1 MDQTNNNS
9 DSTNPLEEEAQATPS
24 KPPLHI
30 KKRIAGVLQPTPPEP
45 ETSGKDQQ
53 DSILSELDE
62 KTSPEEK
69 DKGAIEPMN
78 APEEIEIGT
87 GPNDSE
93 MNTGEEKSPDAEVVA
108 EADSAPVSKVPETD
122 AAIAPKP
129 DSAKPAP
136 PPKPV
141 ETVMIDPVVAD
152 EKTPQTPNLG
162 DIVDSPIEI
171 LHSIGDLHGWAPG
184 LISYLINKK
193 LATIEIDGYPL
204 QDNKGA
210 LDAEI
215 LNEIFPEPI
224 SRLQKTGGPV
234 KAGLAEQPGFEGD
247 ETGLNDGGHGKI
259 KARWIAEPNVAL
271 IQIGDIYDRADH
283 SELAAEILRQ
293 LIIDA
298 PGRVFVM
305 VGNHEQFMLE
315 NDYNNWYFNE
325 ARNAFT
331 EKDSSPLPNTR
342 NHFRFFPTWDG
353 KTNTERAEATFER
366 YVHSTWT
373 LFLTQGAVMQKLGWI
388 DNKPNLD
395 SMLGSGWAGYESS
408 RELKKQWESDG
419 GQKQIPGA
427 LTALVIGDT
436 LFHHAEPAA
445 HRTDDGQ
452 GLEIPLPDTMKIVKS
467 KSNKILLRMYTTGGG
482 ALKQSPDAPL
492 LWSRGS
498 SSGASSGA
506 PAAESHL
513 EGLASAWKGLRRI
526 IHGHT
531 PTVGSGDFDSVTN
544 GKSTTVSYLGDS
556 QGRQSSKGRANG
568 IRIYNIDEGMS
579 PAYYAGA
586 ESVYSP
592 ERMPTGLRLEKD
604 DFSPVEAKSKDSQH
618 IHIDPSHS
626 IYTDSR
632 NLWRWAAGEWRNS
645 TKPNWGT
652 DGPIDISQLI
662 NHGKWKG
669 FISTEA
675 KSGDSTRDLLN
686 RRINATQIGKLMIE
700 KMLQEILKEE
710 PSVDITSPKASILE
724 RITPVGVHIVNGQIK
739 KAWNAIEAV
748 IVLIKENDKGGYSL
762 ICLNSTDR
770 EAKIT
775 IMDATGTKP
784 KAHKSHIEEFK
795 AKSVTKISINP
806 CGRLFISP
814 SQKVI
819 DKAFREWALGEDGE
833 DSNLEPVLAHYSKSK
848 TPFKKLKI
856 SQITSESLDPPKP
869 KPRTI
874 PDPPFIPKMP
884 PTPQKTGKKDRKGIV
899 SRGLDYLGSLATNP
913 DTANHPPMSQQS
925 SESREKKRKK
935 QQKKQ
940 DQKMR
945 EQKMREQ
952 KTREQKL
959 HNQGSDAR
967 THGHVRRDLGSSN
980 NNNLGTDEPAMR
992 DQRTPNP
999 ASPAKHP
1006 GFRRSTSGGANPQR
1020 PPIQTNRAMHLHKLE
1035 DYGLENYEDY
1045 SLLIFFRAGQKAAG
1059 KLQIK
1064 HTASN
1069 QAKYTFEITINA
1081 NKDGQKVSITRS
1093 KLNKEASPDEVTVCD
1108 ESKNSG
1114 LRNEIIKFIEQLE
1127 KIE

>member
-9 DSTNPLEEEAQATPS
+9 DSTNPPEEEAQATPS
-24 KPPLHI
+24 KPPLPI

-78 APEEIEIGT
+78 APGEIEIGT

-93 MNTGEEKSPDAEVVA
+93 MNNGEEKSPDAEVMA
-108 EADSAPVSKVPETD
+108 EADSTAVSEVPQTD
-122 AAIAPKP
+122 APIAPKP
-129 DSAKPAP
+129 EPAKPAP
-136 PPKPV
+136 PAKPV

-152 EKTPQTPNLG
+152 EKTPQTPDLG
-162 DIVDSPIEI
+162 EIVDSPIEI

-204 QDNKGA
+204 QDNKGL
-210 LDAEI
+210 LDVEI
-215 LNEIFPEPI
+215 LKKIFPEPI
-224 SRLQKTGGPV
+224 SRLQTTGIPV
-234 KAGLAEQPGFEGD
+234 KAGLSKQPGFEGD

-408 RELKKQWESDG
+408 RKIKKQWESDSK
-419 GQKQIPGA
+419 QKKIPGA

-592 ERMPTGLRLEKD
+592 QRMPTGLRLEKD
-604 DFSPVEAKSKDSQH
+604 EFSPVEAKSKDSQH

-626 IYTDSR
+626 IDTDSR

-652 DGPIDISQLI
+652 DGPIDTSQLI

-686 RRINATQIGKLMIE
+686 RIINATQIGKLMIE
-700 KMLQEILKEE
+700 KMLQDILKEE

-884 PTPQKTGKKDRKGIV
+884 PTPQKTGKEKNKKGWYEA
-899 SRGLDYLGSLATNP
+899 SKDYLGISSNSH
-913 DTANHPPMSQQS
+913 TANKTPMSQQS
-925 SESREKKRKK
+925 TESREKERNK

-940 DQKMR
+940 DQKL
-945 EQKMREQ
+945 
-952 KTREQKL
+952 REQKL

-967 THGHVRRDLGSSN
+967 TRGQVMRDLGSSN
-980 NNNLGTDEPAMR
+980 NNNLGTDEPDMR
-992 DQRTPNP
+992 NQGTPNM
-999 ASPAKHP
+999 ASSAKQTNR
-1006 GFRRSTSGGANPQR
+1006 GTSGGKSASRPEGPKFSNHPIDLIKIGVEDSDYKQLTVYVAIKENIKGQR
-1020 PPIQTNRAMHLHKLE
+1020 KGM
-1035 DYGLENYEDY
+1035 
-1045 SLLIFFRAGQKAAG
+1045 LL
-1059 KLQIK
+1059 L
-1064 HTASN
+1064 
-1069 QAKYTFEITINA
+1069 AKNDHHSKIYFDFSISR
-1081 NKDGQKVSITRS
+1081 DGNDRKISITRREPS
-1093 KLNKEASPDEVTVCD
+1093 TPIQDVEKPILN
-1108 ESKNSG
+1108 ESKNSA
-1114 LRNEIIKFIEQLE
+1114 LVKEIIWITKQLE

>member
-9 DSTNPLEEEAQATPS
+9 DSANPPEDKAQATPS
-24 KPPLHI
+24 KTTPHI
-30 KKRIAGVLQPTPPEP
+30 KIRIDDVLKPIPPES
-45 ETSGKDQQ
+45 ELSGKDQQ
-53 DSILSELDE
+53 DSALSKPDE
-62 KTSPEEK
+62 QTPPGEE

-93 MNTGEEKSPDAEVVA
+93 MNTGEEKLPVAEVMA
-108 EADSAPVSKVPETD
+108 EAASTAVSGVPQTD
-122 AAIAPKP
+122 APIAPKL

-141 ETVMIDPVVAD
+141 ETVMIDPVVVD
-152 EKTPQTPNLG
+152 EKTPQTPDLG
-162 DIVDSPIEI
+162 EIVDSPIEI

-204 QDNKGA
+204 QDNKGL
-210 LDAEI
+210 LDVEI
-215 LNEIFPEPI
+215 LKKIFPEPI
-224 SRLQKTGGPV
+224 SRLQKTGIPV
-234 KAGLAEQPGFEGD
+234 KAGLAKQPGFDD

-259 KARWIAEPNVAL
+259 KARWIAAPNVAL

-342 NHFRFFPTWDG
+342 NHFRFLPMWDG

-388 DNKPNLD
+388 DDKLD
-395 SMLGSGWAGYESS
+395 LEAMLGGGWTGYETS

-419 GQKQIPGA
+419 EQKQIPGA

-445 HRTDDGQ
+445 HRADDGQ
-452 GLEIPLPDTMKIVKS
+452 GLEIPLPGTMKTVNS
-467 KSNKILLRMYTTGGG
+467 KSNNILLRMYTTGGG

-556 QGRQSSKGRANG
+556 LGRQSSKGRANG

-579 PAYYAGA
+579 PAYYSGA

-592 ERMPTGLRLEKD
+592 QRMPTGLRLEKD
-604 DFSPVEAKSKDSQH
+604 EFSPVEAKSDDSQH
-618 IHIDPSHS
+618 ILINPSHS
-626 IYTDSR
+626 IDTDSR
-632 NLWRWAAGEWRNS
+632 NLWKWAAGEWRNS

-652 DGPIDISQLI
+652 DGPIDTSQLI

-675 KSGDSTRDLLN
+675 KSGDSTRNLLN
-686 RRINATQIGKLMIE
+686 KIINATQIGKLMIE
-700 KMLQEILKEE
+700 KMLQDILKEK

-724 RITPVGVHIVNGQIK
+724 RIPPVGVHIANDQIK

-748 IVLIKENDKGGYSL
+748 MVLIKENDKGGYSL

-775 IMDATGTKP
+775 IMGATGAKP
-784 KAHKSHIEEFK
+784 KPHKSHIEEFK
-795 AKSVTKISINP
+795 AKSVTKILINP
-806 CGRLFISP
+806 CERLFISS

-819 DKAFREWALGEDGE
+819 DKAFSEWALGEDGD
-833 DSNLEPVLAHYSKSK
+833 DSNLEPVVAHYSKSK
-848 TPFKKLKI
+848 KNFKKLEI
-856 SQITSESLDPPKP
+856 SQITSESLDPPKA
-869 KPRTI
+869 KPMTI
-874 PDPPFIPKMP
+874 PEPPILPRIP
-884 PTPQKTGKKDRKGIV
+884 PTPQKLGKKKNKKGWYEEAKGYFGI
-899 SRGLDYLGSLATNP
+899 SSNSHA
-913 DTANHPPMSQQS
+913 ANGTPMSQQS
-925 SESREKKRKK
+925 TESKEKERKK

-940 DQKMR
+940 
-945 EQKMREQ
+945 
-952 KTREQKL
+952 EQKL
-959 HNQGSDAR
+959 RDQKLRDQGSDAR
-967 THGHVRRDLGSSN
+967 QSDSRSSGQVMSDQGSS
-980 NNNLGTDEPAMR
+980 
-992 DQRTPNP
+992 
-999 ASPAKHP
+999 
-1006 GFRRSTSGGANPQR
+1006 STSLNSQGRQPKESKPTLGNQQSPQSGNPRPEQKQTNPRPPTQR
-1020 PPIQTNRAMHLHKLE
+1020 PQPIQEGRTRHLFE
-1035 DYGLENYEDY
+1035 LENYGIKNGEEY
-1045 SLLIFFRAGQKAAG
+1045 SILIFFRAGQNAAG

-1069 QAKYTFEITINA
+1069 HAKHTFEITINT
-1081 NKDGQKVSITRS
+1081 NKDGQKVSITRT
-1093 KLNKEASPDEVTVCD
+1093 KPEKEASPMEVPVCD

-1114 LRNEIIKFIEQLE
+1114 LRNEIIKFIKQLE
-1127 KIE
+1127 

>member
-1 MDQTNNNS
+1 
-9 DSTNPLEEEAQATPS
+9 
-24 KPPLHI
+24 
-30 KKRIAGVLQPTPPEP
+30 VLQPIPPKP

-53 DSILSELDE
+53 DSVLSEPDE
-62 KTSPEEK
+62 QNPLEEEE
-69 DKGAIEPMN
+69 GAIEPMN

-108 EADSAPVSKVPETD
+108 EAAPAPVSKVPQTD

-129 DSAKPAP
+129 DSAKPAPPTKPTKPTQPSPPAKPTKPTQPAP

-234 KAGLAEQPGFEGD
+234 KAGLAEQPGFAD
-247 ETGLNDGGHGKI
+247 ETGLNNGGHGKI
-259 KARWIAEPNVAL
+259 KARWIAAPNVAL

-331 EKDSSPLPNTR
+331 EKDSSPRPNTR
-342 NHFRFFPTWDG
+342 NHFRFFPTWNG
-353 KTNTERAEATFER
+353 KTDTERAEATFER

-395 SMLGSGWAGYESS
+395 SMLGSGWAGYENS
-408 RELKKQWESDG
+408 RKIKKQWESDSK
-419 GQKQIPGA
+419 QKQIPGA

-452 GLEIPLPDTMKIVKS
+452 GLEIPLPDTMKTVKS
-467 KSNKILLRMYTTGGG
+467 KSNNILLRMYTTGGG

-506 PAAESHL
+506 PAAETHL

-579 PAYYAGA
+579 PAYYDGA

-592 ERMPTGLRLEKD
+592 QRMPTGLRLEKD
-604 DFSPVEAKSKDSQH
+604 ELSPVEAKSKDSQH

-626 IYTDSR
+626 IDTDSR

-652 DGPIDISQLI
+652 HGPIDTSQLI

-675 KSGDSTRDLLN
+675 KSGDSTRSLLN
-686 RRINATQIGKLMIE
+686 KIINATQIGKLMIE
-700 KMLQEILKEE
+700 KMLQDILKEK
-710 PSVDITSPKASILE
+710 PSVDITPPKASILA
-724 RITPVGVHIVNGQIK
+724 RIPPVGEHIANGQMK

-775 IMDATGTKP
+775 IMGASGTKP
-784 KAHKSHIEEFK
+784 KPRKSHIEEFK

-819 DKAFREWALGEDGE
+819 DKAFSEWALGEDGD

-848 TPFKKLKI
+848 TTFKKLEI

-874 PDPPFIPKMP
+874 PDPPSIPKMP
-884 PTPQKTGKKDRKGIV
+884 PTPQKTGKKKNKKGWIEA
-899 SRGLDYLGSLATNP
+899 SKDYLGISSNSHTTN
-913 DTANHPPMSQQS
+913 NPPMSQQS
-925 SESREKKRKK
+925 SESREKERKK

-952 KTREQKL
+952 KMREQKL

-967 THGHVRRDLGSSN
+967 TRGQVMRDLGSSN
-980 NNNLGTDEPAMR
+980 NNNLGTGVQDMS
-992 DQRTPNP
+992 DQG
-999 ASPAKHP
+999 SSAKQTNR
-1006 GFRRSTSGGANPQR
+1006 GTSGGKSASRQQGPKFWNRPITDLIKIGVVDSDYKHLTVYVAFKENPKGQR
-1020 PPIQTNRAMHLHKLE
+1020 EGMLVLVHVNNHSKIHFDFSISRDGNDRKISVTRRDPSTPIQDVEKP
-1035 DYGLENYEDY
+1035 
-1045 SLLIFFRAGQKAAG
+1045 I
-1059 KLQIK
+1059 
-1064 HTASN
+1064 
-1069 QAKYTFEITINA
+1069 
-1081 NKDGQKVSITRS
+1081 
-1093 KLNKEASPDEVTVCD
+1093 LN
-1108 ESKNSG
+1108 ESKNSA
-1114 LRNEIIKFIEQLE
+1114 LVKEIIWITKNLE
-1127 KIE
+1127 NME